1 MENLD
6 QIGREISVCTD
17 CALSR
22 TRTRA
27 VPGEGPS
34 DAEVVLV
41 GEAPGFNEDQQ
52 GRPFVGAAGHLLDEL
67 LSFAGMSRE
76 QVFITNTVKC
86 RPLNNRDPLPGE
98 MAACRKYLDRQM
110 EVISPKV
117 IVTLGR
123 YSLAS
128 FLPGEAIGKA
138 RGKPRNVNRT
148 IVYPMYHPAAALRQ
162 HSFRKVIEEDMQK
175 LPDLLRAAPEAPEGP
190 REEQLS
196 MF

>member
-1 MENLD
+1 MPY
-6 QIGREISVCTD
+6 QARGRPTRISCWLVRRR
-17 CALSR
+17 AS
-22 TRTRA
+22 TRTSRA
-27 VPGEGPS
+27 GPS
-34 DAEVVLV
+34 WALPVT
-41 GEAPGFNEDQQ
+41 
-52 GRPFVGAAGHLLDEL
+52 LLQEL
-67 LSFAGMSRE
+67 LSHAGLTRE

-98 MAACRKYLDRQM
+98 MAACRKYLDRQL

-138 RGKPRNVNRT
+138 RGRPRSVNGT
-148 IVYPMYHPAAALRQ
+148 TVYPVYHPAAALRQ
-162 HSFRKVIEEDMQK
+162 QALRKVLEEDMQK
-175 LPDLLRAAPEAPEGP
+175 LPGLLSAAPEPQEGP
-190 REEQLS
+190 QEEQLS